1 MVARF
6 KRELGGSARV
16 IATGGWAELLA
27 KETKVFDVVD
37 QNLTLSGLRLLH
49 GMQRNGR
56 D

>member
-6 KRELGGSARV
+6 KKELGGTARV

-27 KETKVFDVVD
+27 RETRVFDVVD
-37 QNLTLSGLRLLH
+37 ANLTLTGLRILH
-49 GMQRNGR
+49 EMQRAR